1 MGNSIW
7 HFISKI
13 LPSRVLTSS
22 AVGVFALC
30 SLMQVQ
36 AAEATASP
44 ALPAP
49 SVLRKLSLAD
59 AQRIAFQR
67 NWDLLAAKV
76 DVDMAT
82 AQKIVARQFPNPTLS
97 VSTEQISLDSHPNST
112 LSGNGVWARS
122 YDTVFAIGQLFE
134 IGGKRQ
140 NRKVSAEAGLHA
152 AEARFEDAHRVLNQA
167 VSKAYIETLLAEASV
182 TILSDSAKSLRQEA
196 QIADTR
202 LNAGDI
208 SKADK
213 SQIEI
218 AAERLEMQAKAA
230 QASATTSRIAV
241 EVLLGDPHPTG
252 KWAPG
257 DTLDSLA
264 GQTTLAGQATPGAPR
279 PDLLAAEA
287 AKAKADAEL
296 RLQKAMRVPDP
307 TVFLQYEHE
316 QPDLPNTVGV
326 GISFPLPLWNR
337 NRGGIASAKAAQEQA
352 RIQAEKVQAQI
363 QAEISIAQNTY
374 SDAAARWKRHRDE
387 IQPKSADV
395 RQTVSFAYQK
405 GGASLLDL
413 LSAQR
418 TDNEVRLATAQA
430 AAETARA
437 AADLKAALNIGTR

>member
-1 MGNSIW
+1 MAVHGADS
-7 HFISKI
+7 S
-13 LPSRVLTSS
+13 PS
-22 AVGVFALC
+22 
-30 SLMQVQ
+30 
-36 AAEATASP
+36 AAP
-44 ALPAP
+44 P
-49 SVLRKLSLAD
+49 VLRKLTLAD

-67 NWDLLAAKV
+67 NWDLLAAKS

-82 AQKIVARQFPNPTLS
+82 AQKIVARQFPNPTLG
-97 VSTEQISLDSHPNST
+97 VSAEEISIDSHPNST
-112 LSGNGVWARS
+112 VAGNGLWARS
-122 YDTVFAIGQLFE
+122 YDTTFAISQLFE

-140 NRKVSAEAGLHA
+140 NRKASAQAGFQA
-152 AEARFEDAHRVLNQA
+152 AEARLEDAHRILNQA
-167 VSKAYIETLLAEASV
+167 VSKAYIDTLLAGARV
-182 TILSDSAKSLRQEA
+182 NILSDSAKSLRQEA
-196 QIADTR
+196 QIAETR

-230 QASATTSRIAV
+230 EASATTSRIAV
-241 EVLLGDPHPTG
+241 EVLLGEPHPTG

-307 TVFLQYEHE
+307 TIFLQYEHE

-326 GISFPLPLWNR
+326 GVSFPLPLWNR
-337 NRGGIASAKAAQEQA
+337 NRGGIASAKAAQDQA
-352 RIQAEKVQAQI
+352 RLFAEKVQAQI
-363 QAEISIAQNTY
+363 QADIAIARNAY
-374 SDAAARWKRHRDE
+374 ADASSRWQRHRDQ

-395 RQTVSFAYQK
+395 RQTVSFAYQR

-430 AAETARA
+430 AAETAKA
-437 AADLKAALNIGTR
+437 AADLKAALNVGTR

>member
-1 MGNSIW
+1 MAVHGADS
-7 HFISKI
+7 S
-13 LPSRVLTSS
+13 PS
-22 AVGVFALC
+22 
-30 SLMQVQ
+30 
-36 AAEATASP
+36 AAP
-44 ALPAP
+44 P
-49 SVLRKLSLAD
+49 VLRKLTLAD

-67 NWDLLAAKV
+67 NWDLLAAKS

-82 AQKIVARQFPNPTLS
+82 AQKIVARQFPNPTFGISAEDIS
-97 VSTEQISLDSHPNST
+97 VDSHPNST
-112 LSGNGVWARS
+112 VAGNGLWARS
-122 YDTVFAIGQLFE
+122 YDTTFAISQLFE

-140 NRKVSAEAGLHA
+140 NRKASAQAGFQA
-152 AEARFEDAHRVLNQA
+152 AEARLEDAHRILNQA
-167 VSKAYIETLLAEASV
+167 VSKAYIDTLLAGASV
-182 TILSDSAKSLRQEA
+182 NILSDSAKSLRQEA
-196 QIADTR
+196 QIAETR

-230 QASATTSRIAV
+230 EASATTSRIAV
-241 EVLLGDPHPTG
+241 DVLLGEPHPTG

-287 AKAKADAEL
+287 AKVKADAEL

-307 TVFLQYEHE
+307 TFFVQYEHE

-326 GISFPLPLWNR
+326 GVSFPLPLWNR
-337 NRGGIASAKAAQEQA
+337 NRGGIASAKAAQDQA
-352 RIQAEKVQAQI
+352 RLFAEKVQAQI
-363 QAEISIAQNTY
+363 QADIAIARNAY
-374 SDAAARWKRHRDE
+374 ADASSRWQRHRDQ

-395 RQTVSFAYQK
+395 RQTVSFAYQR

-430 AAETARA
+430 AAETAKA
-437 AADLKAALNIGTR
+437 AADLKAALNVGTR